1 MGQRH
6 GLEIRTVAGSDA
18 PGVAALLAASGCP
31 MPISGDRLDA
41 LRHRS
46 GTAFL
51 ALEWGPPSGIV
62 VLHWAATLLDGAPVA
77 LITTLLVAPDD
88 RRRGIGRQ
96 LLKSAAQ
103 AARMAGCDSLH
114 LLRVPDAPDLAAFCA
129 ATGFTAGAGGFVRP
143 LRKRG

>member
-18 PGVAALLAASGCP
+18 PGVAELLAASGCP
-31 MPISGDRLDA
+31 VAVSADRLDA

-62 VLHWAATLLDGAPVA
+62 VLNWYPALLDAAPVA
-77 LITTLLVAPDD
+77 QITTLLVATDD
-88 RRRGIGRQ
+88 RRRGIGRL

-114 LLRVPDAPDLAAFCA
+114 LRAPANGEALAAFCG
-129 ATGFTAGAGGFVRP
+129 ATGFVPGAGSFVRP

>member
-1 MGQRH
+1 MGRRH
-6 GLEIRTVAGSDA
+6 GLEIRTVAASDA
-18 PGVAALLAASGCP
+18 PGVAELLAAAGCP
-31 MPISGDRLDA
+31 VPMAADRLDA

-62 VLHWAATLLDGAPVA
+62 VLHWYPTLLDGAPVA
-77 LITTLLVAPDD
+77 QITTLLVAPDD

-114 LLRVPDAPDLAAFCA
+114 LLAPPEAPALAAFCA
-129 ATGFTAGAGGFVRP
+129 ATGFSAGDGSFVRP
-143 LRKRG
+143 LRKKS